1 MVEKFDFGDVPV
13 IGTLRLDG
21 LVFIPKV
28 EVSGHRC
35 VNWVW
40 QLLFYHLWLERN
52 SRILTQKYC
61 SAADI
66 NSAIVAN

>member
-1 MVEKFDFGDVPV
+1 M

-40 QLLFYHLWLERN
+40 QLLFTTFGLKE
-52 SRILTQKYC
+52 ILGF
-61 SAADI
+61 
-66 NSAIVAN
+66 